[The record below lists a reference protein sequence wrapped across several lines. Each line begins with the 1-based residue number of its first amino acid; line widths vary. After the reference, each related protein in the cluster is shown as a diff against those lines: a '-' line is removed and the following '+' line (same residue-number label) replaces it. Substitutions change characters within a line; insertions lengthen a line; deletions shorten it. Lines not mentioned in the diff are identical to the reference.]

1 MTRVI
6 LAAVFFFL
14 ASLPIAFSAD
24 AQNPFLSKGDKEK
37 TVQKKIKA
45 PQIFHHV
52 LDLVAKWQKQLKTKL
67 TAFARD
73 IRTNPYGKSFWL
85 FLLVSFAYGVVH
97 ALGPGHGKTISCAYF
112 LSRPGNILQGLLMGN
127 LVASMHVISAVV
139 IVMTIYFI
147 LKTSGMTTFENL
159 SATLQ
164 KLSYLIL
171 LLLGLFLAFKSIL
184 ELKTS
189 KGHVHT
195 GDARPADLKSLV
207 TVSLATGLVPCPGAA
222 IILSFSVILNII
234 VAGLIAMFCMA
245 LGMGVTTSAFDLV
258 AITSRRT
265 VLRFFD
271 HNSRGFLFSHGMI
284 SLTGSLAIIII
295 SSLLLVSQI

>member
-1 MTRVI
+1 MTKLIVP
-6 LAAVFFFL
+6 LVFFFL
-14 ASLPIAFSAD
+14 ACFPIAFSVNAE
-24 AQNPFLSKGDKEK
+24 NPFLSGGDKEE
-37 TVQKKIKA
+37 TVQKKSKV
-45 PQIFHHV
+45 PGVFHHI
-52 LDLVAKWQKQLKTKL
+52 LGLVAKWQRELKIKL

-85 FLLVSFAYGVVH
+85 FLLGSFAYGVVH

-127 LVASMHVISAVV
+127 LVAFMHVFSAVV
-139 IVMTIYFI
+139 IVMTVYFI

-171 LLLGLFLAFKSIL
+171 LLLGSFLAFKSIL
-184 ELKTS
+184 DLRTG

-195 GDARPADLKSLV
+195 VDARPADLKSLV
-207 TVSLATGLVPCPGAA
+207 AVSLATGLVPCPGVA

-234 VAGLIAMFCMA
+234 VAGLIAMFFIA

-258 AITSRRT
+258 AITSRST

-295 SSLLLVSQI
+295 SSLLLVSQF

>member
-1 MTRVI
+1 MKRLLV
-6 LAAVFFFL
+6 LLVLVFL
-14 ASLPIAFSAD
+14 VGSNVSYA
-24 AQNPFLSKGDKEK
+24 AQNPFISGGAKED

-45 PQIFHHV
+45 PGVFHNI
-52 LDLVAKWQKQLKTKL
+52 LDLIAKWQKQLKIKL

-97 ALGPGHGKTISCAYF
+97 ALGPGHGKTISCSYF
-112 LSRPGNILQGLLMGN
+112 LSRRGSILQGLLMGN

-139 IVMTIYFI
+139 IVTTVYFI
-147 LKTSGMTTFENL
+147 LKTAGMTTFENL

-171 LLLGLFLAFKSIL
+171 LLLGLFLAFKSVQKL
-184 ELKTS
+184 RTG
-189 KGHVHT
+189 KGHVHAE
-195 GDARPADLKSLV
+195 DPQPADLKSLV
-207 TVSLATGLVPCPGAA
+207 AVSLATGLVPCPGAA
-222 IILSFSVILNII
+222 IILSFAIMLNIF
-234 VAGLIAMFCMA
+234 VAGFIAMFCIA
-245 LGMGVTTSAFDLV
+245 LGMGITTSAFDLV
-258 AITSRRT
+258 AITSRKT

-271 HNSRGFLFSHGMI
+271 HNSRAFLFSHGMI

-295 SSLLLVSQI
+295 SGLLLLSQI